1 MEEVFAGFIVGF
13 AFSIAIA
20 PFARTRSCDR
30 ARRRGFAQRFA
41 LGETN
46 IVALAM
52 FLQMLGFFLLT
63 GDRHDPRAGAGG
75 MEDRR
80 PASGL
85 GSPNLAYTLMVLGL
99 TAVLVIPMLVFPWR
113 STLSSSR
120 LLFAALFGW
129 AMPWLATPGGDSCGS
144 RAMSR

>member
-20 PFARTRSCDR
+20 PFAAYGIVRSSQET
-30 ARRRGFAQRFA
+30 GLAQRFA

-63 GDRHDPRAGAGG
+63 GIG
-75 MEDRR
+75 MILGLALSGLEDRR
-80 PASGL
+80 PAGGL
-85 GSPNLAYTLMVLGL
+85 GSPNLAYTLIVLGL
-99 TAVLVIPMLVFPWR
+99 TAVLVIPILGFPWR
-113 STLSSSR
+113 LNAVIFAV
-120 LLFAALFGW
+120 LFAAMFGW
-129 AMPWLATPGGDSCGS
+129 VTPWLAQ
-144 RAMSR
+144 AA

>member
-1 MEEVFAGFIVGF
+1 MEEVFAGFIIGF

-20 PFARTRSCDR
+20 PFAAYGIVRSSPET
-30 ARRRGFAQRFA
+30 GLAQRFA

-63 GDRHDPRAGAGG
+63 GIG
-75 MEDRR
+75 MILGLALSGLEDRR

-85 GSPNLAYTLMVLGL
+85 GSPNLVYPLMVLGV
-99 TAVLVIPMLVFPWR
+99 TAVLVIPMLGFSWR
-113 STLSSSR
+113 QHAIIFGV
-120 LLFAALFGW
+120 LFAALFGW
-129 AMPWLATPGGDSCGS
+129 VMPWLAQ
-144 RAMSR
+144 AA